1 MALQATALQI
11 TEVQIT
17 TLQITEVQITTL
29 QITEV
34 QDLQYIGKIDTNT
47 ISSFAYLSRCQFIK

>member
-1 MALQATALQI
+1 MMALQATALQI
-11 TEVQIT
+11 VA
-17 TLQITEVQITTL
+17 LKITEVQITAL